1 MRVSS
6 RSAEANAAGR
16 VVDRLVAQRLYS
28 PAQRRRADRRRVGLL
43 QALHDLGR
51 RARRHEHA
59 VPGRDDDGREAC
71 FGGGR
76 DVRDTRHALRT
87 CDREEPER
95 AGLRV
100 LRQHRDLVEEHV
112 DSSRDDVDERRARAL
127 VFDREHVDAR
137 RRSEHRGSEVG
148 RRPRTECRVGELAGL
163 RPREIGELAQR
174 GCRHRRMDR
183 EAERDVRD
191 TADRDE
197 IALRVVPDVGPS
209 DGSDDEVGE
218 AAKEQRVAVG
228 RGARDGLGADRA
240 ACPGTVFD
248 DDANAPVL
256 GERVGD
262 DARHVV
268 GGAPGLLP
276 GDDPDG
282 AVGKRPG
289 VGRAGNRGNDCRECT
304 GEENGQ
310 EAGGSV
316 CHRQWRIDRVRPV
329 IRTGPH
335 FRMAAPR
342 DRRERRAA
350 DI

>member
-1 MRVSS
+1 
-6 RSAEANAAGR
+6 
-16 VVDRLVAQRLYS
+16 
-28 PAQRRRADRRRVGLL
+28 
-43 QALHDLGR
+43 
-51 RARRHEHA
+51 
-59 VPGRDDDGREAC
+59 
-71 FGGGR
+71 
-76 DVRDTRHALRT
+76 
-87 CDREEPER
+87 
-95 AGLRV
+95 
-100 LRQHRDLVEEHV
+100 
-112 DSSRDDVDERRARAL
+112 
-127 VFDREHVDAR
+127 
-137 RRSEHRGSEVG
+137 
-148 RRPRTECRVGELAGL
+148 
-163 RPREIGELAQR
+163 
-174 GCRHRRMDR
+174 MDR

-197 IALRVVPDVGPS
+197 IALRVVPDVGPR
-209 DGSDDEVGE
+209 DGSDHEVRE

-228 RGARDGLGADRA
+228 RGARDGLRADRA

-248 DDANAPVL
+248 DDANTPVL

-262 DARHVV
+262 DTRHVV

-289 VGRAGNRGNDCRECT
+289 VGRAGNRGNDCRECA

-335 FRMAAPR
+335 FRMAAA
-342 DRRERRAA
+342 RERRDSDIQLPIDAGRGRAPRRRAHGLAQTGA
-350 DI
+350 DALPAVRRARDPPVSAR